1 VAKEIGIAVSV
12 PEAARRAWGVRVRR
26 LTRDPLSVV
35 GLSAVLGLL
44 AVAVVGPLMV
54 RYDPVTISPALQ
66 LLPPSTAHWLGTDQ
80 LGRDVLARLVYGAR
94 LSLLV
99 AIVVSALSGAVG
111 LLIGGTSGYSGRL
124 LDEGLMRVTDVFLSF
139 PWLLLAMA
147 VAMAAGP
154 GLWNG
159 MLALAFVWWPGY
171 ARLVRGQV
179 LAIKSR
185 EFVDAA
191 AVIGAS
197 SQRVLFRHVLPN
209 CLGPYIVLL
218 TIGAGRIILA
228 LASLSFLGLGAQ
240 PPTPEW
246 GVMVAEGRNYFFEA
260 WWVVTFPGLAILVAV
275 VGFNLVGD
283 ALRDVLDPASPS
295 G

>member
-1 VAKEIGIAVSV
+1 VQLSV
-12 PEAARRAWGVRVRR
+12 LGATPRVRDARVRR
-26 LTRDPLSVV
+26 LTHDPLSAV
-35 GLSAVLGLL
+35 GLAAILGL
-44 AVAVVGPLMV
+44 VAAAAVGPFLV
-54 RYDPVTISPALQ
+54 RYNPAAISPPAQ
-66 LLPPSTAHWLGTDQ
+66 LLPPSAAHWLGTDQ
-80 LGRDVLARLVYGAR
+80 LGRDVLARMLYGAR

-99 AIVVSALSGAVG
+99 AVVVGALSGTVG
-111 LLIGGTSGYSGRL
+111 LLIGGISGYSGRL

-171 ARLVRGQV
+171 ARLMRGQV
-179 LAIKSR
+179 LAMKSR

-197 SQRVLFRHVLPN
+197 RRRVLFRHVLPN
-209 CLGPYIVLL
+209 CLGPYVVLL

-275 VGFNLVGD
+275 VGFNLTGD
-283 ALRDVLDPASPS
+283 ALRDVLDPAGP